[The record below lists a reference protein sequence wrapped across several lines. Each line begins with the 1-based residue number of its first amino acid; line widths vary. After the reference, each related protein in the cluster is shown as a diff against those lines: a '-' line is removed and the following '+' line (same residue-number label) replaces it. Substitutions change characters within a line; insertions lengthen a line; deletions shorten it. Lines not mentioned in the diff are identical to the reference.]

1 MNKKH
6 SEILRNTVL
15 YTAMF
20 AIPGNIFMLNHPTP
34 TPVYAGQ
41 VVAKGVTPVES
52 TESTIGPGYTEAANA
67 DGTNAGGDAEKESAS
82 VETAAAGSEAA
93 AAVGKVSTNETA
105 QQTTS
110 TSQPVSS
117 DVAAQQT
124 ARKSGKRMQ
133 TKKASR
139 SAASA
144 KQDVATPS
152 EAGKSDE
159 TSTGNASEKTESADE
174 TEADSENKGTST
186 ASTENQ
192 AGTKNA
198 GENTDAKSGHQT
210 EASEPQVEIKI
221 SVPDGWFKNKAEVS
235 VSAEDSHKT
244 GQIKIEKLEAK
255 FGENGSWQDITNKK
269 KVTVTKKGELYIRAT
284 DQNGKTYEKET
295 TIDCFD
301 TSKPTLN
308 AAINNGRLTIQAK
321 DKDSDVK
328 AIYVDEYEYDDLT
341 DGTLTIQLQKFD
353 AGYQEFS
360 IQAMDEAGNMSKEYR
375 LKNPYYRNPSDD
387 STQDNPVDQLPSS
400 ALPSAPSS
408 AAGVVTEHVRT
419 DGDGNVTQDVLGT
432 SRPAS
437 VPTGDISETGIG
449 LSGDAADGSITE
461 EGGEGQ
467 ASGSEGKE
475 FYTIESASGK
485 VFYLVIDR
493 SGNTEKTYFLTEI
506 SDNDLLNVT
515 DNKSSDTLPQ
525 NAAISEA
532 SISSSEDEKGSKKST
547 TAGLAF
553 PNNNTSDSLEETDE
567 DIAPVETEP
576 QMTMPAVQSE
586 TPKKKGMSIPP
597 FIGWIVLGAI
607 VAAGGAGVYFM
618 KQLKKKKEKF
628 VDVDEDEDEE
638 EDDPYVIETADE
650 DDEDFD
656 AYEQSLKEDA
666 ENHGTE
672 DNEAEDEGADDGT
685 GRKE

>member
-20 AIPGNIFMLNHPTP
+20 AIPGNIFMLNHSTP

-67 DGTNAGGDAEKESAS
+67 DGTNADGEAGKETDPAEN
-82 VETAAAGSEAA
+82 AA
-93 AAVGKVSTNETA
+93 AASEATAAVDKVSTNETA

-110 TSQPVSS
+110 TSQPAAS

-152 EAGKSDE
+152 EAGKSGE
-159 TSTGNASEKTESADE
+159 TSTGNASEKTE
-174 TEADSENKGTST
+174 
-186 ASTENQ
+186 
-192 AGTKNA
+192 
-198 GENTDAKSGHQT
+198 NTGAKSGNQT

-244 GQIKIEKLEAK
+244 GRIKIEKLEAK
-255 FGENGSWQDITNKK
+255 TGENGSWQDITNKK
-269 KVTVTKKGELYIRAT
+269 KVTVTKNGELYIRAT

-321 DKDSDVK
+321 DKDSDVI

-375 LKNPYYRNPSDD
+375 LKNPYYRDPSDD
-387 STQDNPVDQLPSS
+387 STQDNPADQLPSS

-408 AAGVVTEHVRT
+408 ATGVVTEHVRT

-432 SRPAS
+432 SRPTS

-467 ASGSEGKE
+467 TSGSEGKE

-553 PNNNTSDSLEETDE
+553 PNNNTPDSLEETDE

-576 QMTMPAVQSE
+576 QVAMPAVQPE

-607 VAAGGAGVYFM
+607 VAAGGAGAYFM

-672 DNEAEDEGADDGT
+672 DNEAEDEGADNGT
-685 GRKE
+685 GREE